1 MRPSAL
7 VALGFLGGALISMPQ
22 PATSQSAAD
31 LDAYS
36 CYVAIYATMDSYN
49 GIENKVKVYQSYF
62 KAIGKFGDAT
72 GVYIQN
78 IDLRPD
84 YKLRKRLMN
93 AAVPLPVMK
102 KLADACIA
110 SPRKDHSGLLKAY
123 AAQIETPE
131 LAAARQ
137 QEAARSRA
145 EYAARQAAIAASSS
159 SYSSQGASESRPAA
173 QVDPRDAQCRSI
185 MDQGVARSTKDMMAA
200 RKWVEAWLKMGGSGP
215 VMGGDYVRSGCNT
228 INSTINRLN
237 AEQCH
242 PDYANALV
250 KFRNGYYIGLPSGA
264 MLNCS

>member
-1 MRPSAL
+1 MRPIAL
-7 VALGFLGGALISMPQ
+7 LALGIAGGVLLAMPQ

-31 LDAYS
+31 RDAYT
-36 CYVAIYATMDSYN
+36 CYVAIYATM
-49 GIENKVKVYQSYF
+49 ENESKVKVYQSYF

-78 IDLRPD
+78 IDRQPD

-110 SPRKDHSGLLKAY
+110 APHKDHSRLIKAY

-145 EYAARQAAIAASSS
+145 EYQARQAAIASSSS
-159 SYSSQGASESRPAA
+159 SYSSQSAPVSRPAP
-173 QVDPRDAQCRSI
+173 QSDPREAQCRAI
-185 MDQGVARSTKDMMAA
+185 MDQGVASATKDMMAA
-200 RKWVEAWLKMGGSGP
+200 RKWVEAWIKIGSGAP
-215 VMGGDYVRSGCNT
+215 LGGDYVRSGCNT

-237 AEQCH
+237 AAQCH
-242 PDYANALV
+242 PDYANALA
-250 KFRNGYYIGLPSGA
+250 KFRRDYYIGLPNGG
-264 MLNCS
+264 MFQCG